1 MTNTERIQ
9 SHNAELY
16 EAIDIA
22 NSLPD
27 NGYDAFWDAYQDPKY
42 IDCDSRF
49 AGRGWN
55 DLTFYPKYDIPNQPA
70 WQTSF
75 ATLFKNCGI
84 TDLAKRMQ
92 ECGVKFIWDKVS
104 RADNTFNWATE
115 LTRVP
120 EIDLSNI
127 ENCYGIFST
136 ATSLVTIEKLKV
148 STKTNLNVAFYQC
161 TALENIV
168 VEGELAYFRTDFSQ
182 STKLSKASIISI
194 IEALSKRVSGD
205 YTLTLSLAAVD
216 EAFRDGKDE
225 GSWSTEWNNLTT
237 SKENWTINLV

>member
-1 MTNTERIQ
+1 MTNSERIQ
-9 SHNAELY
+9 KNNEALAECIA
-16 EAIDIA
+16 EAE
-22 NSLPD
+22 NRPTSW
-27 NGYDAFWDAYQDPKY
+27 YDTFWDAYQDPVH

-84 TDLAKRMQ
+84 TDLTKRMQ
-92 ECGVKFIWDKVS
+92 ECGVKFVWDKVS
-104 RADNTFNWATE
+104 RADNMFNWATE
-115 LTRVP
+115 LTQTP

-194 IEALSKRVSGD
+194 IEALSKSVSGD
-205 YTLTLSLAAVD
+205 YTLTLSLTAVD

-225 GSWSTEWNNLTT
+225 GSWSTEWNNLTA
-237 SKENWTINLV
+237 SKENWTFNLV